1 MPLRIELQS
10 SDSGPGYADL
20 TASGWRG
27 AEAPAEISVQRNQ
40 DGRFLGDDGDW
51 TTSPVWHG
59 TDLTLNDGQVS
70 GLMGSWLVDPLVHDT
85 TLAYMME
92 MRGPDH
98 GDKGVVRMRGQIL
111 SSAAAG
117 SAPGNDQR
125 TRHASA
131 PVVEPVVVAPPPAP
145 EPVVPPEPPPPPP
158 PPPPPQP
165 KPVGGSKTT
174 LIMVAVAILVLG
186 AVAAWWLLKDGQDA
200 GSPAAAPATAP
211 AAAGPSGPCTA
222 NALAETKDDLAFV
235 QACVRSMPEAD
246 ATLAVIEAAKSA
258 KRCDVAQRLYA
269 HQAQSGDARIALA
282 YAREYDPDTFK
293 QGGCIDA
300 ADAETAIY
308 WYETVLSKETDNAT
322 AKQRLESLRK

>member
-10 SDSGPGYADL
+10 SDTGPGYADL
-20 TASGWRG
+20 TASGWKG

-40 DGRFLGDDGDW
+40 DGRYLGEDGDW

-59 TDLTLNDGQVS
+59 TDLTLNDDQVS
-70 GLMGSWLVDPLVHDT
+70 GLMGPWLVDPLVRDT

-125 TRHASA
+125 ARHASA
-131 PVVEPVVVAPPPAP
+131 PPVAPVVAAAPPEPEAPVVVP
-145 EPVVPPEPPPPPP
+145 EPVVTPEP

-165 KPVGGSKTT
+165 KPAGGSKTP
-174 LIMVAVAILVLG
+174 LILVAVAILVLG
-186 AVAAWWLLKDGQDA
+186 AVAAWWFLKDGQDA
-200 GSPAAAPATAP
+200 GSPAATPV
-211 AAAGPSGPCTA
+211 AAGPSGPCTSG
-222 NALAETKDDLAFV
+222 ALAETKDDLAFV
-235 QACVRSMPEAD
+235 QACVRSTPDAD
-246 ATLAVIEAAKSA
+246 AVLAVIEAAKSA

-282 YAREYDPDTFK
+282 YAREYDPETFK
-293 QGGCIDA
+293 AGGCIDA

-308 WYETVLSKETDNAT
+308 WYETVLAKQADNAD